1 MLHTKFHKIK
11 SLYVLFLIMKVDIL
25 ENVTE
30 LILILKKNMTKFW
43 IELDIKKQYSR
54 HLFS

>member
-25 ENVTE
+25 ENVIE